1 MGYQDHIVLF
11 LVTSKSCSNG
21 LEKVR
26 GDGEVRNIATVTNG
40 TVITI
45 SICITK
51 RNQSIY
57 ITRNR
62 AWVLIKRSLS

>member
-1 MGYQDHIVLF
+1 MSYQDHIVLF

-26 GDGEVRNIATVTNG
+26 EEDGEVGNIATVTNG

-45 SICITK
+45 SISITK
-51 RNQSIY
+51 RNPSIY
-57 ITRNR
+57 I
-62 AWVLIKRSLS
+62 AI